1 MLIVGENLKALIVQH
16 EIVDYPNAFDH
27 ASLTLR
33 LNASVKLIEPPPSAD
48 PVEYGEEVPKA
59 WIKEK
64 TIQDPGIT
72 LKPGGSLL
80 GCSQEF
86 VKIPVGYM
94 GFIQTKG
101 SLARLF
107 VQVQC
112 SDGQIDPGYE
122 GRVTFEICNLGPL
135 AVRLKE
141 KAQVAQLFLV
151 STSTREVQPYS
162 GRYQGADKPTHYMKP
177 R

>member
-1 MLIVGENLKALIVQH
+1 MFIVGDNLKALIDQH
-16 EIVDYPNAFDH
+16 GLIDNLNAFDH

-33 LNASVKLIEPPPSAD
+33 LNAKVELFEPSETAN
-48 PVEYGEEVPKA
+48 PVEYGEEVPRA

-72 LKPGGSLL
+72 IKPGGCLL
-80 GCSQEF
+80 GCSEEK
-86 VKIPVGYM
+86 VKIPLGYM

-112 SDGQIDPGYE
+112 SDGQIDPGFE
-122 GRVTFEICNLGPL
+122 GRITFEICNLGPL

-141 KAQVAQLFLV
+141 KAQVAQLFLIA
-151 STSTREVQPYS
+151 TSTREVRPYS
-162 GRYQGADKPTHYMKP
+162 GRYQGKDGPTHYIKP